1 MEKIL
6 IRYKGNESVR
16 YNGKEFAV
24 SIFKIPRSN
33 FNCAS
38 GPFHAGEAVTVTTN
52 FTQMIVDSET

>member
-24 SIFKIPRSN
+24 SIFKIPIGAILIALLDL
-33 FNCAS
+33 FML
-38 GPFHAGEAVTVTTN
+38 EK
-52 FTQMIVDSET
+52 Q